1 MSRPASAPSGLPLGL
16 RLAFPLA
23 LVAITLAVF
32 WPCIDYPFVAL
43 DDDANFEL
51 NFLYRGLGDEQ
62 LRWMWGWKS
71 YHYGHWHPLT
81 WMTFGWD
88 YARAGLDAPSYHRTS
103 LAIHAL
109 SVLTF
114 WWLALE
120 LLRWCSGRVS
130 AQGELDA
137 ARWGRRSSELA
148 LHGCA
153 ALATLAWGIH
163 PLRVENVV
171 WLTERRDLLSALFL
185 FASVAAYLR
194 MCRFG
199 ALRGAWLA
207 LALATFA
214 LSLLS
219 KAWGMTLPVVLL
231 ALDVF
236 PLRRLAS
243 SSWRAL
249 LVEKLWFV
257 PLAALTA
264 FQAAA
269 AQREIA
275 ATVTLDEHGVL
286 HRLAQASYGLCFYV
300 LKTLWP
306 SNLGC
311 HYLLE
316 LDFDPQSALHLAAI
330 ASVAA
335 ITVLTFLLRRR
346 APALFATWFV
356 YAVLVSPV
364 LGILQS
370 GAQKVADRYAQL
382 GAIPLVFLGAG
393 ALLVWLDRRQASAAR
408 APLIL
413 LVPLAPLALVLGF
426 FTRAQVRVWSS
437 SEALFQR
444 AVAADPDN
452 YFVLHNLA
460 VMLYRR
466 QAWAEAIEVE
476 QRSVDAHPGRGNE
489 FARHT
494 LGLLYQ
500 LQGRMDEAERVWR
513 TAVEWQPEPEDP
525 RWRGRLEF
533 WLPDPSLCL
542 TALRGPFGGRGAWAE
557 LAELY
562 ERGIARRPD
571 VVQLYTDLDGLYA
584 QLGRAQDRVAL
595 WERAEKVAGLPRA
608 GVAAGL
614 GRALLAAG
622 RARDAEPHVFKA
634 VVLERTGAQDVLD
647 ALAQAT
653 QRSGLPATLELFER
667 ARRASVPAAMVESGI
682 GKAYLAANRLLEAE
696 PYLLRAQALDSQ
708 SRGYVVDVCEL
719 FLKQG
724 RREDAVRNLRA
735 LLDIDPQNARAKALL
750 AQAAGG
756 GR

>member
-1 MSRPASAPSGLPLGL
+1 MSRPASDPSGLPLGL

-32 WPCIDYPFVAL
+32 WPCVGYPFVAL

-81 WMTFGWD
+81 WTTFGWD

-114 WWLALE
+114 WWMALE
-120 LLRWCSGRVS
+120 LLRWCTGRVRE
-130 AQGELDA
+130 QGE
-137 ARWGRRSSELA
+137 RSGDLA
-148 LHGCA
+148 LHACA
-153 ALATLAWGIH
+153 ALATLAWAIH

-194 MCRFG
+194 MCRCG
-199 ALRGAWLA
+199 AARRAWLA
-207 LALATFA
+207 LALATYA

-236 PLRRLAS
+236 PLRRWPS
-243 SSWRAL
+243 TSWRAL
-249 LVEKLWFV
+249 LVEKLWFL

-264 FQAAA
+264 YQAAA
-269 AQREIA
+269 AQGEIA

-306 SNLGC
+306 TNLGC

-316 LDFDPQSALHLAAI
+316 LDFDPRSALHLAAM
-330 ASVAA
+330 ASVVA

-346 APALFATWFV
+346 APALFATWFLYV
-356 YAVLVSPV
+356 VLVSPV
-364 LGILQS
+364 LGLLQS

-382 GAIPLVFLGAG
+382 GAIPLVFLAAG
-393 ALLVWLDRRQASAAR
+393 ALLAWLDRRPASAAR
-408 APLIL
+408 AL
-413 LVPLAPLALVLGF
+413 LASLAPFALVLGF

-437 SEALFQR
+437 SETLFQR

-466 QAWAEAIEVE
+466 TAWAEAIEIE

-489 FARHT
+489 LARHT

-500 LQGRMDEAERVWR
+500 MQGRMDEAERVWR
-513 TAVEWQPEPEDP
+513 SAVEWQPEPDDA

-533 WLPDPSLCL
+533 WMPDPSLCL
-542 TALRGPFGGRGAWAE
+542 TALRGPLGSRGAWAE
-557 LAELY
+557 LAELH

-571 VVQLYTDLDGLYA
+571 VLQLYTDLDALYA
-584 QLGRAQDRVAL
+584 QLARAQERVAL
-595 WERAEKVAGLPRA
+595 WERAEQVAVLARGR
-608 GVAAGL
+608 VAAGL
-614 GRALLAAG
+614 GRALIAAG
-622 RARDAEPHVFKA
+622 RAREAESQVFRA
-634 VVLERTGAQDVLD
+634 VALERTLAQDALD
-647 ALAQAT
+647 GLSAAT

-667 ARRASVPAAMVESGI
+667 ARRAAVPGAMVENGI
-682 GKAYLAANRLLEAE
+682 GKAYLAANRLAEAE

-724 RREDAVRNLRA
+724 RRDDALRNLRA
-735 LLDIDPQNARAKALL
+735 LLDVDPQNARAKALL

>member
-1 MSRPASAPSGLPLGL
+1 MSRSESAPSGLPLVL
-16 RLAFPLA
+16 RLALPLA
-23 LVAITLAVF
+23 LVAVTLAVF
-32 WPCIDYPFVAL
+32 WPCVDYPFVAL

-62 LRWMWGWKS
+62 LRWMWGWTS

-114 WWLALE
+114 WWMALE
-120 LLRWCSGRVS
+120 LLRWCSGRV
-130 AQGELDA
+130 DA
-137 ARWGRRSSELA
+137 AREVQPQERASELL

-153 ALATLAWGIH
+153 ALATLAWAIH

-171 WLTERRDLLSALFL
+171 WLTERRDLLSVLFL
-185 FASVAAYLR
+185 FITVAAYLR
-194 MCRFG
+194 MSRFG
-199 ALRGAWLA
+199 AARGAWLA
-207 LALATFA
+207 LALVTYA

-231 ALDVF
+231 ALDVY
-236 PLRRLAS
+236 PLRRLS
-243 SSWRAL
+243 KLPLRSL
-249 LVEKLWFV
+249 LVEKLWFL

-264 FQAAA
+264 FQAAS

-275 ATVTLDEHGVL
+275 ATVTLEEHGVL

-300 LKTLWP
+300 VKTVWP

-316 LDFDPQSALHLAAI
+316 LDFDPRRPLYLAAI
-330 ASVAA
+330 ASVLAL
-335 ITVLTFLLRRR
+335 TVATFLLRRR
-346 APALFATWFV
+346 APALLATWFV
-356 YAVLVSPV
+356 YGVLVSPV

-382 GAIPLVFLGAG
+382 GSIPLVMLAAG
-393 ALLVWLDRRQASAAR
+393 ALLVWLDRRREQLARSPVVVLAS
-408 APLIL
+408 
-413 LVPLAPLALVLGF
+413 LAPFALVLGF

-444 AVAADPDN
+444 AVAADPNN

-466 QAWAEAIEVE
+466 QAWSEAIEIE
-476 QRSVDAHPGRGNE
+476 QRSVEAHPGRGNE

-500 LQGRMDEAERVWR
+500 MQGRMDEAERVWR
-513 TAVEWQPEPEDP
+513 TSVEWQPQPQDP

-542 TALRGPFGGRGAWAE
+542 TALRGPLGARGAWAE

-571 VVQLYTDLDGLYA
+571 ILQLYSDLDGLYA
-584 QLGRAQDRVAL
+584 QLGRTQERVAL
-595 WERAEKVAGLPRA
+595 WERADKVATLPRA
-608 GVAAGL
+608 RVAAGL
-614 GRALLAAG
+614 ARALIAAG

-634 VVLERTGAQDVLD
+634 AALERTGAQDVLD
-647 ALAQAT
+647 ALAQAI

-667 ARRASVPAAMVESGI
+667 ARRSSVPGAMVENGI
-682 GKAYLAANRLLEAE
+682 GKAYLAANRLQEAE

-708 SRGYVVDVCEL
+708 SRAYVVDVCEL

-724 RREDAVRNLRA
+724 RREDALRNLRA

>member
-23 LVAITLAVF
+23 LVAVALAAF

-51 NFLYRGLGDEQ
+51 NFLFRGLGDEQ
-62 LRWMWGWKS
+62 LRWMWGWRS

-88 YARAGLDAPSYHRTS
+88 YARAGLDAPAYHRTS

-114 WWLALE
+114 WWMALE
-120 LLRWCSGRVS
+120 LLRWCSGRLQ
-130 AQGELDA
+130 AERPA
-137 ARWGRRSSELA
+137 EEPTRASELL

-153 ALATLAWGIH
+153 ALATLAWAIH

-185 FASVAAYLR
+185 FATVAAYLR
-194 MCRFG
+194 MQRFG

-207 LALATFA
+207 LALATYA

-231 ALDVF
+231 ALDAY
-236 PLRRLAS
+236 PLRRLS
-243 SSWRAL
+243 RTSLRAL

-257 PLAALTA
+257 PLAALGA
-264 FQAAA
+264 FQAAS

-316 LDFDPQSALHLAAI
+316 LDFDPLRPIYLAAI
-330 ASVAA
+330 ASVVAM
-335 ITVLTFLLRRR
+335 TFVTFLLRRR
-346 APALFATWFV
+346 MPALFAAWFV
-356 YAVLVSPV
+356 YGVLVSPV

-382 GAIPLVFLGAG
+382 GSIPLVFLAAG
-393 ALLVWLDRRQASAAR
+393 ALLVWLDRRREQLAR
-408 APLIL
+408 APLVVL
-413 LVPLAPLALVLGF
+413 AALAPFALGLGLL
-426 FTRAQVRVWSS
+426 TRAQVRVWSS

-444 AVAADPDN
+444 AVAADPGN

-466 QAWAEAIEVE
+466 QAWAEAIEIE
-476 QRSVDAHPGRGNE
+476 QRSVEAHPGRGNE

-500 LQGRMDEAERVWR
+500 MQGRMDEAERAWR
-513 TAVEWQPEPEDP
+513 MAVEWQPEAEDA
-525 RWRGRLEF
+525 RWRGRLAF

-542 TALRGPFGGRGAWAE
+542 TALRGPLGARGAWAE
-557 LAELY
+557 LAGLY
-562 ERGIARRPD
+562 ERGIERRPD
-571 VVQLYTDLDGLYA
+571 VLQLYTDLDGLYA
-584 QLGRAQDRVAL
+584 QLGRAQERVAL
-595 WERAEKVAGLPRA
+595 WERADKVTSLPRSRIA
-608 GVAAGL
+608 SGL
-614 GRALLAAG
+614 GRALIAAG

-634 VVLERTGAQDVLD
+634 AALERAGAQDALD

-667 ARRASVPAAMVESGI
+667 ARRSSVPGAMIENGI
-682 GKAYLAANRLLEAE
+682 GKAYLAANRLQEAE

-724 RREDAVRNLRA
+724 RRDDAVRNLRA
-735 LLDIDPQNARAKALL
+735 LLDLDPQNARAKALL
-750 AQAAGG
+750 AQASGG